1 MKKYFLIG
9 CFAIFLACGKE
20 APPSPPGPISL
31 VFPTQNLDCAQGSLV
46 NEVTRRIPFEWRE
59 ATESES
65 YRLEIIQLS
74 SGQKTTQ
81 NTLLTSIEVPL
92 RMGEAYSWQVIASNT
107 KVLETTPSA
116 LWYFFNAGSETTH
129 APFPATALTPLSGAQ
144 ITMPA
149 EGQVSLRWSGSDID
163 NDISSYTL
171 LLDNQSPPST
181 NRSLNGATAT
191 QFTANVVQGATYYW
205 QVVTTDLSGNST
217 PSAVFDFKID

>member
-9 CFAIFLACGKE
+9 CIFFLGCGKD

-31 VFPTQNLDCAQGSLV
+31 VFPTQNLDCTEGSLV

-59 ATESES
+59 ATDAES
-65 YRLEIIQLS
+65 YRVEITQLS

-107 KVLETTPSA
+107 KVLETTPSS

-144 ITMPA
+144 LTMPA
-149 EGQVSLRWSGSDID
+149 EGQISLRWSGSDID
-163 NDISSYTL
+163 NDIASYTL
-171 LLDNQSPPST
+171 LLGNESPPTAIQNLIS
-181 NRSLNGATAT
+181 ATAT
-191 QFTANVVQGATYYW
+191 QFAANVTQGATYYW
-205 QVVTTDLSGNST
+205 QVVTTDDSGNKT
-217 PSAVFDFKID
+217 PSAIFDFKMD

>member
-1 MKKYFLIG
+1 
-9 CFAIFLACGKE
+9 
-20 APPSPPGPISL
+20 
-31 VFPTQNLDCAQGSLV
+31 
-46 NEVTRRIPFEWRE
+46 
-59 ATESES
+59 
-65 YRLEIIQLS
+65 
-74 SGQKTTQ
+74 
-81 NTLLTSIEVPL
+81 
-92 RMGEAYSWQVIASNT
+92 MGEAYSWQVIASNT

-163 NDISSYTL
+163 NDIASYTL

-181 NRSLNGATAT
+181 SRSLNGATAT

>member
-1 MKKYFLIG
+1 
-9 CFAIFLACGKE
+9 
-20 APPSPPGPISL
+20 
-31 VFPTQNLDCAQGSLV
+31 
-46 NEVTRRIPFEWRE
+46 
-59 ATESES
+59 
-65 YRLEIIQLS
+65 
-74 SGQKTTQ
+74 
-81 NTLLTSIEVPL
+81 
-92 RMGEAYSWQVIASNT
+92 VIASNT

-163 NDISSYTL
+163 NDIASYTL

>member
-1 MKKYFLIG
+1 MKKYFLI
-9 CFAIFLACGKE
+9 CCVFFLGCGKD

-31 VFPTQNLDCAQGSLV
+31 VFPTQNLDCTQGSLI
-46 NEVTRRIPFEWRE
+46 NEVTRRIAFEWRE
-59 ATESES
+59 ASEAES
-65 YRLEIIQLS
+65 YRLEIVQLS

-81 NTLLTSIEVPL
+81 NTLMTTIEVPL
-92 RMGEAYSWQVIASNT
+92 RIGEAYSWQVIASNT

-129 APFPATALTPLSGAQ
+129 APFPATALTPLSRAQ

-149 EGQVSLRWSGSDID
+149 EVQVSLRWSGSEID
-163 NDISSYTL
+163 NDIVSYTL

-181 NRSLNGATAT
+181 NRSLSGATAT

-205 QVVTTDLSGNST
+205 QVVTTDDSGNST

>member
-1 MKKYFLIG
+1 MKKYFLI
-9 CFAIFLACGKE
+9 CCIFFLGCGKD

-31 VFPTQNLDCAQGSLV
+31 VFPTQNLDCTQGSFV
-46 NEVTRRIPFEWRE
+46 NEVTRRIAFEWLE
-59 ATESES
+59 AKEAES
-65 YRLEIIQLS
+65 YRVEIIQLS

-92 RMGEAYSWQVIASNT
+92 KMGEAYSWQVIASNT
-107 KVLETTPSA
+107 KVLETTSSS

-171 LLDNQSPPST
+171 LLDNKSPPST

>member
-9 CFAIFLACGKE
+9 CIFFLGCGKD

-31 VFPTQNLDCAQGSLV
+31 VFPTQNLDCTEGSLV
-46 NEVTRRIPFEWRE
+46 NEVTRRIAFEWRE
-59 ATESES
+59 ATEAES
-65 YRLEIIQLS
+65 YRVEITQLS

-107 KVLETTPSA
+107 KVLETTPSS

-144 ITMPA
+144 LTMPS
-149 EGQVSLRWSGSDID
+149 EGQISLRWSGSDID
-163 NDISSYTL
+163 NDIASYTL
-171 LLDNQSPPST
+171 LLGNESPPTAIQNLS
-181 NRSLNGATAT
+181 SATAT
-191 QFTANVVQGATYYW
+191 QFAANVTQGATYYW
-205 QVVTTDLSGNST
+205 QVLTTDDSGNKT
-217 PSAVFDFKID
+217 PSAIFDFKMD